1 MDYEI
6 LFGKFLFE
14 IFIVEIFIEVLEIL
28 VFVYKNYVIYWDI
41 KFVNLIRRKLDN
53 KLVLIDF
60 GVIKEINIV

>member
-1 MDYEI
+1 MDNEI
-6 LFGKFLFE
+6 LLGRVLFE
-14 IFIVEIFIEVLEIL
+14 IKIIRIFIEVLEIL
-28 VFVYKNYVIYWDI
+28 VFVYRNNVIYRDI